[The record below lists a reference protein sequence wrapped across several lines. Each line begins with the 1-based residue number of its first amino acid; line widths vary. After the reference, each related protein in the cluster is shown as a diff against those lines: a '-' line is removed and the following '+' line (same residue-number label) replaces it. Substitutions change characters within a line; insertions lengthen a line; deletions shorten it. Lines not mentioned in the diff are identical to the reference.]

1 MSTTHYTA
9 LVDTLTSKF
18 DLPPDEATP
27 QTSLGGSAVDSLALL
42 ELSLILEE
50 RLGFSVPEGALHTG
64 QSLQEAAEALETLHA
79 SQPTNA

>member
-1 MSTTHYTA
+1 MSATHYTA

-18 DLPPDEATP
+18 DLPLDQATP
-27 QTSLGGSAVDSLALL
+27 QTSLGESAVDSLALL

-50 RLGFSVPEGALHTG
+50 QLGFSIPEGALHTS

-79 SQPTNA
+79 SQPATA